1 MNNYVDMYPHLTH
14 TTKCVISVHNYNT
27 KCRFQNAQKKRK
39 KKTANNSGNLRTP
52 LFVYTA
58 TVHIKT
64 HKVFAFQ
71 ELMIQISMFL
81 VK

>member
-1 MNNYVDMYPHLTH
+1 MYPHLTH

-27 KCRFQNAQKKRK
+27 NCRFQKCTKKIKIK
-39 KKTANNSGNLRTP
+39 KDGGNFRTP